1 MKHLYPWHAIAVYNN
16 GAVTVECSLGGCHQ
30 MLGIIEPMDGVEK
43 EGMAMF
49 ANASWYFWNAK
60 TKKGPSDER

>member
-30 MLGIIEPMDGVEK
+30 MLDVEPMDGVRKGGYEQCLPTLH
-43 EGMAMF
+43 GI
-49 ANASWYFWNAK
+49 FWNAK